1 MEDSASIDL
10 NGPDVDMTE
19 REQSEL
25 LDGSEFGDEELQIQI
40 HCEDDFPDEDGNLL
54 QDRVIPLESTS
65 NSPTY
70 DKRAYKRSDV
80 RHVQR
85 KVNSNFVILLPLN
98 T

>member
-25 LDGSEFGDEELQIQI
+25 LNGSEFGDDELQIQI
-40 HCEDDFPDEDGNLL
+40 HCDDDFPDDEGNLL
-54 QDRVIPLESTS
+54 EDRVIPLESSS

-70 DKRAYKRSDV
+70 DKRAYKRSVV

-85 KVNSNFVILLPLN
+85 KVSSNFEIVLK
-98 T
+98 

>member
-19 REQSEL
+19 REKSEL

-40 HCEDDFPDEDGNLL
+40 HCEDDFPDDEDGNLL
-54 QDRVIPLESTS
+54 QDRVIPLESS
-65 NSPTY
+65 SHSPTY
-70 DKRAYKRSDV
+70 DKRAYKRPVV

-85 KVNSNFVILLPLN
+85 KVNSNFVIL
-98 T
+98 